1 MDLVAGVR
9 KEGSRGGRDVFK
21 WEDVKDSQ
29 HRENY
34 LGHSLMAPVGRWQR
48 NKDLSWYAKGD
59 DSREATEAA
68 AAHAEEIRRIKEAE
82 QDALSQALGY
92 PVEPRLQSSLAAQ
105 PREVEKAIREAAG
118 GDEER
123 GEGGKGV
130 GFGGFNGK
138 NNISGDTQE
147 TMMGYA
153 GDPGGLT
160 GGNIKRARKERR
172 DDRRG
177 TGKETDGIGTITIT
191 ATTTIMTRGAIGEKG
206 QGQTQEN
213 GTGLTFLAQG
223 AQTAADLVIGTIGSF
238 VGGAF
243 LHYRDHANRAFP
255 HLYDDS
261 DDSDD
266 DDDLLPSDFE
276 EKVICPPILLV
287 SRQTYTEAISLFY
300 GGNTFRFN
308 LCLSVDNDA
317 FSLKRR
323 HLCRMQGVDLEID
336 RLTGAEGEELCDL
349 AAGLI
354 KEANA
359 RPHRKGALAVEF
371 KNFITIQDY
380 EGELLETIKAVT
392 QVEQVFLV
400 LSDYRSKLAQAFYER
415 TGPLWELKA
424 ILEEA
429 FDVVTKESR
438 TGEWPHRLVFAFTF
452 GSEQK
457 ARSQF

>member
-1 MDLVAGVR
+1 MSSVAAPT
-9 KEGSRGGRDVFK
+9 F
-21 WEDVKDSQ
+21 DS
-29 HRENY
+29 
-34 LGHSLMAPVGRWQR
+34 LPP
-48 NKDLSWYAKGD
+48 
-59 DSREATEAA
+59 
-68 AAHAEEIRRIKEAE
+68 EIRLHIYEYVLKF
-82 QDALSQALGY
+82 S
-92 PVEPRLQSSLAAQ
+92 PRYGFRNSS
-105 PREVEKAIREAAG
+105 
-118 GDEER
+118 
-123 GEGGKGV
+123 
-130 GFGGFNGK
+130 F
-138 NNISGDTQE
+138 
-147 TMMGYA
+147 
-153 GDPGGLT
+153 
-160 GGNIKRARKERR
+160 
-172 DDRRG
+172 
-177 TGKETDGIGTITIT
+177 GKEFFY
-191 ATTTIMTRGAIGEKG
+191 R
-206 QGQTQEN
+206 
-213 GTGLTFLAQG
+213 
-223 AQTAADLVIGTIGSF
+223 
-238 VGGAF
+238 
-243 LHYRDHANRAFP
+243 HYIYTCPDRCEDRAFP